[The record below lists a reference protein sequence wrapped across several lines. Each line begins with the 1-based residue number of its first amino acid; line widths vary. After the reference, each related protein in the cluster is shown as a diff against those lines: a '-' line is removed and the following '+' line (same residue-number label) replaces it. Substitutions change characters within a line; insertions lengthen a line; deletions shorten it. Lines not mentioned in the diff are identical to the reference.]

1 MSIYKKIISF
11 AKSEA
16 FATAGIYT
24 FTNFFAKGV
33 AFILL
38 FVYSNPLYISVEE
51 NGLLS
56 LLSSSILF
64 LAPFVNLGALQST
77 STDFF
82 KLGKTEFKDY
92 FTTSF
97 VLPLLVTILSILIFY
112 IFFGTFS
119 KNFNFQKNF
128 IWLIPVLVF
137 LSFCSEQFITLVRN
151 NNEPFRYLKL
161 GIFRIIFDAG
171 ISIGLVVFFAWRW
184 QGRVAGILLSQLVI
198 ALMAYFYFRKRGYLF
213 GKIKKKYLK
222 EEMVFALPIIVMQL
236 SIFSLTASDK
246 FFLAKYVDHHAVG
259 VYGYAC
265 IFASV
270 VNIFGTAL
278 MQYLLPKIYAF
289 LSSTTIN
296 YYAIKKHFIIFL
308 GSNFAVF
315 ALIVLFTPL
324 MYKYFIHESYHP
336 GLKYLY
342 LIALGY
348 FFWGIT
354 YFFYSFLLYHKQK
367 RKILSLALTGI
378 LISLLSNW
386 FFIKKYGELGA
397 AFSVC
402 FSYFVFLCVTIIFT
416 SKFLRKM
423 FASGKT
429 D

>member
-64 LAPFVNLGALQST
+64 LAPFVYLGALQST

-82 KLGKTEFKDY
+82 KLTKSEFKDY

-97 VLPLLVTILSILIFY
+97 VLPLVVTFLSIAV
-112 IFFGTFS
+112 FFVFFETFS
-119 KNFNFQKNF
+119 KNFSFLKIF

-137 LSFCSEQFITLVRN
+137 LTFCSEQFVTLIRN
-151 NNEPFRYLKL
+151 NNEPFKYLKV
-161 GIFRIIFDAG
+161 GIARLVFDAG
-171 ISIGLVVFFAWRW
+171 ISIGLVVFFAWHW
-184 QGRVAGILLSQLVI
+184 KGRVAGILISQLII
-198 ALMAYFYFRKRGYLF
+198 AIVAFFYFKKRGFVF
-213 GKIKKKYLK
+213 GKVKKQYLK
-222 EEMVFALPIIVMQL
+222 EELIFALPIITMQL

-246 FFLAKYVDHHAVG
+246 FFLAKYENNHAVG

-265 IFASV
+265 IFASI

-278 MQYLLPKIYAF
+278 MQYLLPKIYAY
-289 LSSTTIN
+289 LSSVSIN

-308 GSNFAVF
+308 AATFAVL
-315 ALIVLFTPL
+315 ALVVLVTPL

-342 LIALGY
+342 LIAIGY

-367 RKILSLALTGI
+367 RKILSLALLGI

-386 FFIKKYGELGA
+386 FFIKKFGEFGA

-402 FSYFVFLCVTIIFT
+402 FSYFVFLCLTIIFT
-416 SKFLRKM
+416 FD
-423 FASGKT
+423 FGKKIIFSFK
-429 D
+429 

>member
-1 MSIYKKIISF
+1 MDLFKKINNF
-11 AKSEA
+11 LQSEA
-16 FATAGIYT
+16 FAAAGIYT

-33 AFILL
+33 AFVLL

-64 LAPFVNLGALQST
+64 LAPFVYLGALQST

-82 KLGKTEFKDY
+82 KLTKSEFKDY

-97 VLPLLVTILSILIFY
+97 VLPLLVTILSIAIFF

-119 KNFNFQKNF
+119 KNFNFLKSF

-137 LSFCSEQFITLVRN
+137 LSFCIEQFVTLIRN
-151 NNEPFRYLKL
+151 NNEPLNYLKV

-171 ISIGLVVFFAWRW
+171 ISIGLVVFFAWHW
-184 QGRVAGILLSQLVI
+184 KGRAAGILISQFVI
-198 ALMAYFYFRKRGYLF
+198 ALLAFFYFKKRGYVF
-213 GKIKKKYLK
+213 GKVKKKYLK
-222 EEMVFALPIIVMQL
+222 EELIFALPIITMQL

-246 FFLAKYVDHHAVG
+246 FFLAKYENNHAVG

-265 IFASV
+265 IFASI

-278 MQYLLPKIYAF
+278 MQYLLPKIYSF
-289 LSSTTIN
+289 LSSVTIN

-308 GSNFAVF
+308 GATFAVF
-315 ALIVLFTPL
+315 ALVVLFTPL

-354 YFFYSFLLYHKQK
+354 YFFYSYLLYHKQK

-378 LISLLSNW
+378 FISLLSNW

-397 AFSVC
+397 ALSVC
-402 FSYFVFLCVTIIFT
+402 FSYFVFLCVTIIFAL
-416 SKFLRKM
+416 KFLRKM
-423 FASGKT
+423 FSSFKEN
-429 D
+429 